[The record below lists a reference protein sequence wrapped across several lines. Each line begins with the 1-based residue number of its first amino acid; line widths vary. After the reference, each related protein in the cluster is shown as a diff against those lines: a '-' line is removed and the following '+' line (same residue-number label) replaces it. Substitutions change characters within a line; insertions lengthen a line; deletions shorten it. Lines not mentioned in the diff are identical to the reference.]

1 MTKKFVHTDKDINGR
16 KTKNEFL
23 IPDIFEGSD
32 KFLGLT
38 SLTTYS
44 HGMIIYTGED
54 LDETKVL
61 EKVSQVKSVSVFK
74 HFKVKKILRNYL
86 SQIKGL
92 KIGDTVKLGLD
103 GTLKKVDL
111 KKYYYKRNW
120 EEERIEDSDNW
131 GESIWYL
138 EVDSEGFPIRQIEKY
153 NNGKILKYSEAN
165 MEDEFGG
172 LGDQAIDREEFNS
185 LKISQQEFE
194 KEWCE

>member
-74 HFKVKKILRNYL
+74 RFKVKKILRNYL

-172 LGDQAIDREEFNS
+172 LGNQAIDREEFNS
-185 LKISQQEFE
+185 FKISQQEFE
-194 KEWCE
+194 KVWCE

>member
-1 MTKKFVHTDKDINGR
+1 MTKKFVHTDKDINGK
-16 KTKNEFL
+16 KTKNEFQ

-44 HGMIIYTGED
+44 HGMIIFTGED

-74 HFKVKKILRNYL
+74 RFKVKKILRNYL

-153 NNGKILKYSEAN
+153 NNGKILNYSEAN

-185 LKISQQEFE
+185 FKISQQEFE
-194 KEWCE
+194 KVWCE